1 MESLWANAKGADKLS
16 ELSSLEFILL
26 GDLNWP
32 FKNSPSLKNGDQKF
46 TEKLMVRTKERG
58 DPRSLDFPHDASD
71 EFCFLYVGQSFDF
84 DTDDRLFS

>member
-26 GDLNWP
+26 GDLNWL
-32 FKNSPSLKNGDQKF
+32 SKF
-46 TEKLMVRTKERG
+46 TEKLRVATKERG
-58 DPRSLDFPHDASD
+58 DPRSLDFPRDASD